1 MVPAMKGNL
10 IGGIFILVLVGAIA
24 AVVLNG
30 VNTNNAT
37 TAPGGSGDLVLM
49 DFYADW
55 CGPCR
60 QMKPVVN
67 ELRNELAGQLT
78 VMEVNVDANPDLA
91 RQYNVRSIPCFV
103 VTRAGT
109 EVARRV
115 GGMSKESLREL
126 TGL

>member
-1 MVPAMKGNL
+1 MFPHMKGNL
-10 IGGIFILVLVGAIA
+10 IGGVFILALVGAIA
-24 AVVLNG
+24 AVVWNG
-30 VNTNNAT
+30 VNARES
-37 TAPGGSGDLVLM
+37 AAAGGSGDLVLM

-67 ELRNELAGQLT
+67 ELRSELAGQLT
-78 VMEVNVDANPDLA
+78 VMEVNVDSNPDLA

-103 VTRAGT
+103 VTKAGT

-126 TGL
+126 AGL